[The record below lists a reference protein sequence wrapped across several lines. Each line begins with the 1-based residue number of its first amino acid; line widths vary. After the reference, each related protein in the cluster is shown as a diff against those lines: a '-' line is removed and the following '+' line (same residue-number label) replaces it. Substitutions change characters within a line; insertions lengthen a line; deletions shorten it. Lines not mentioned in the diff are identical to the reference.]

1 MPSDLEKPTIT
12 YPCLWDYRVIM
23 TTKDESALKELLETY
38 QRPFKLELKN
48 TSRNAKFYSLNVAV
62 EVSNEL
68 ARKELLETY
77 QRPFKLELKNTSK
90 NAKFYS
96 FNVSVEVSNELER
109 NEVFQKISQLDKVV
123 QTL

>member
-1 MPSDLEKPTIT
+1 MPSDSEKPTII

-23 TTKDESALKELLETY
+23 TTKDTSVLKELLEI
-38 QRPFKLELKN
+38 
-48 TSRNAKFYSLNVAV
+48 
-62 EVSNEL
+62 
-68 ARKELLETY
+68 Y

-96 FNVSVEVSNELER
+96 FNVSMEVLNEAER
-109 NEVFQKISQLDKVV
+109 NEIFQKISQLDGVV

>member
-1 MPSDLEKPTIT
+1 MPSDSEKPTII

-23 TTKDESALKELLETY
+23 TTKDESVL
-38 QRPFKLELKN
+38 
-48 TSRNAKFYSLNVAV
+48 
-62 EVSNEL
+62 
-68 ARKELLETY
+68 KELLETY

-96 FNVSVEVSNELER
+96 FNVSMEVSNEAER
-109 NEVFQKISQLDKVV
+109 NEIFQKISQLDGVI

>member
-1 MPSDLEKPTIT
+1 MPSDSGKPTII

-23 TTKDESALKELLETY
+23 TTKDESML
-38 QRPFKLELKN
+38 
-48 TSRNAKFYSLNVAV
+48 
-62 EVSNEL
+62 
-68 ARKELLETY
+68 KELLETY

-96 FNVSVEVSNELER
+96 FNVSMEVSSEAER
-109 NEVFQKISQLDKVV
+109 NEIFQKISQLDKVV

>member
-1 MPSDLEKPTIT
+1 MPSDSKKPTII

-23 TTKDESALKELLETY
+23 TTK
-38 QRPFKLELKN
+38 N
-48 TSRNAKFYSLNVAV
+48 TSVL
-62 EVSNEL
+62 
-68 ARKELLETY
+68 KELLETY

-96 FNVSVEVSNELER
+96 FNVSMEVSNEAER
-109 NEVFQKISQLDKVV
+109 NEIFQKISQLDGVV

>member
-1 MPSDLEKPTIT
+1 MPSDSGKPTII

-23 TTKDESALKELLETY
+23 TTKDESML
-38 QRPFKLELKN
+38 
-48 TSRNAKFYSLNVAV
+48 
-62 EVSNEL
+62 
-68 ARKELLETY
+68 KELLETY

-96 FNVSVEVSNELER
+96 FNVSMEVSNEEER
-109 NEVFQKISQLDKVV
+109 NEIFQKISQLDQVV

>member
-1 MPSDLEKPTIT
+1 MPSDSGKPTII

-23 TTKDESALKELLETY
+23 TTKDESVL
-38 QRPFKLELKN
+38 
-48 TSRNAKFYSLNVAV
+48 
-62 EVSNEL
+62 
-68 ARKELLETY
+68 KELLETY

-96 FNVSVEVSNELER
+96 FNISVEVSNEAER
-109 NEVFQKISQLDKVV
+109 NEIFQKISQLDKVV